1 MDKNNKTL
9 IIPNIYVEIVEY
21 LLIFFSIITLSKIIY
36 MYKSHTFNV
45 GYENYYWITINTS
58 LLIVFSILFIRTYSR
73 VRNRVG
79 PPGPVGI
86 TGKRGKQ
93 GPIGI

>member
-21 LLIFFSIITLSKIIY
+21 LLIFFTIIVISKIIY

-45 GYENYYWITINTS
+45 SYENYYWIAINTS
-58 LLIVFSILFIRTYSR
+58 LLIVFSILFIKTYTKIAIKLSTRTNWFDQKKGTR
-73 VRNRVG
+73 LIN
-79 PPGPVGI
+79 I
-86 TGKRGKQ
+86 
-93 GPIGI
+93 